1 MKKHLTVYRV
11 TAGSFE
17 RDYETEHHA
26 EQMARALRL
35 HAPLSG
41 VPVTVEALRMPDDAL
56 TRLTWG
62 SAVLA
67 TGAL

>member
-1 MKKHLTVYRV
+1 MKSLTVYRV

-17 RDYETEHHA
+17 RDYATEHHA

-35 HAPLSG
+35 HGPLAG
-41 VPVTVEALRMPDDAL
+41 VTVTVEALRMPDDAL

-67 TGAL
+67 AGAL